1 MQKTENNTNSVCIWE
16 KEKVRALI
24 NCYGKVTDKYYEIN
38 SLIIELKILIDSYFN
53 NDYDRETVMDCIFSS
68 AHRLYCENLKEL
80 EYIKQCNALRMD
92 IK

>member
-16 KEKVRALI
+16 KEKVRSLI

-53 NDYDRETVMDCIFSS
+53 NDYDREAVMDCIFSS

>member
-1 MQKTENNTNSVCIWE
+1 MSKQTKDTRSEYIKE
-16 KEKVRALI
+16 REKVRALI

-53 NDYDRETVMDCIFSS
+53 NDYDREAVMDCFFSS